1 MKTAKTSKGNTG
13 TITAF
18 LSLLSAGTELT
29 SKSFTSVKGIRMSAC
44 SLWNSSSRNSRG
56 LYER

>member
-1 MKTAKTSKGNTG
+1 
-13 TITAF
+13 
-18 LSLLSAGTELT
+18 
-29 SKSFTSVKGIRMSAC
+29 VKGIRMSAC